1 MCLRIHHA
9 SLLNL
14 VHQVETLVFL
24 ALKHNP
30 ALQLCARNA
39 CPLGKQF
46 ATAIASIAVH
56 SHLIPAVFVERRTVG
71 HAQYPHLL
79 SIGLGY
85 IHFVDDAGCTV
96 EVKRQVLKAK
106 PLTVLL
112 GPFAYLHNVVVGR
125 FHRVYPQIITHF
137 QVVTYFFARHFKHI
151 YLVFVLIQVEHV
163 AHIYVALVDTCVKR

>member
-9 SLLNL
+9 SLLYL

-24 ALKHNP
+24 TLKHNP

-79 SIGLGY
+79 SIGLGH

-96 EVKRQVLKAK
+96 EVKSQVLKAK

-112 GPFAYLHNVVVGR
+112 GPFAYLHDVVVGR
-125 FHRVYPQIITHF
+125 FHRIYPQVVTHF
-137 QVVTYFFARHFKHI
+137 QMVAYLFARHFKHI
-151 YLVFVLIQVEHV
+151 YLIFVFI
-163 AHIYVALVDTCVKR
+163 